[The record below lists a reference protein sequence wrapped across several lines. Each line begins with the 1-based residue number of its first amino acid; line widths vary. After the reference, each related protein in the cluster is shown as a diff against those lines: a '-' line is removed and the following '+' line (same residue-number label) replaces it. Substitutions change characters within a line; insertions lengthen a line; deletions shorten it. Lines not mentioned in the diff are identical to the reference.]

1 MIISIFYCTRL
12 FKEASHAMLKAY
24 GFRAPSSRLKGV
36 ETPWTLST
44 DFSGQECNAMLSISN
59 YFYAEQV
66 LHYKIIFLPVLKEN
80 KQWRQLFHFR
90 TIVLGNSDSFATVC
104 GYFFYP
110 LQCYLQLSGKFFLF
124 FFLQV
129 NSSRMYLSGSV
140 ICQQRA
146 TITKHNPTNRY
157 GLKK

>member
-110 LQCYLQLSGKFFLF
+110 LQCYWQLSGKFFLF
-124 FFLQV
+124 FFFCRLTLPVCIYQGLLSVSKELQLQ
-129 NSSRMYLSGSV
+129 N
-140 ICQQRA
+140 
-146 TITKHNPTNRY
+146 ITQLTDMA
-157 GLKK
+157 